1 MTRLFIDGQEVVL
14 SENFELELVTENP
27 YFTRNGEYTYD
38 IDIDL
43 RDPGNRRIYQNIN
56 RSDVTK
62 GIKNRKATLMSGA
75 LEIISG
81 VEVVLSIENY
91 TAKIQIVAGNSQLN
105 YEGGDTDI
113 RSMVL
118 DGISMTSQQAIDTL
132 FGKFPENN
140 VVYPPVVNYTESDGS
155 FSILNNVEVGEDI
168 SFTDVE
174 NISPQYYLLYVIE
187 NLITK
192 LGFTKGINELED
204 DPVWSR
210 LFIVNPYKDS
220 VLQELL
226 PDWTINEFIEQI
238 ELYLDC
244 IIVID
249 KVDKKFNIISLN
261 KYFENQ
267 DIVYLDDVV
276 DDSTEKTYDVDTNYA
291 FAYTY
296 VSYDLPSDEYY
307 NYLKLKEGVRENCS
321 TVSSPEWDDFKTKYD
336 QYYSGPYILHSED
349 YGLDYV
355 VTDYSVSG
363 ETKKG
368 LIIVDRFK
376 DAGNLDSRDKSLF
389 QIVPA
394 EVEKIEIHSTTGGR
408 YLIGPA
414 VKKLRVDPESTAI
427 NDLINSSGNNTNIP
441 DRLYVGIYYGIQ
453 KALNRGPNEYPGEY
467 WDKMPMGSNDRYFIQ
482 KPTTLGGDQSILTLP
497 DYTITLDGD
506 NGLFNRV
513 YKNKREIDTSV
524 EYTFQFLTNKVYDL
538 NRIFVIRNKKYYCK
552 EVHYK
557 ITPKGM
563 DKIAEGIFYLA
574 DSE

>member
-14 SENFELELVTENP
+14 SENFELELITENP

-43 RDPGNRRIYQNIN
+43 RDAHNRSIYQNIN

-81 VEVVLSIENY
+81 MEVVLSIENY

-105 YEGGDTDI
+105 YEGGDTNI
-113 RSMVL
+113 RSMLL
-118 DGISMTSQQAIDTL
+118 DGISMSSQEAVNTL
-132 FGKFPENN
+132 FGNFPEYN
-140 VVYPPVVNYTESDGS
+140 VVYPPIVNYTESNGDM
-155 FSILNNVEVGEDI
+155 SILNNVQVGEDI

-192 LGFTKGINELED
+192 LGFTKGVNELED

-220 VLQELL
+220 ILQELL

-238 ELYLDC
+238 ELFLDC
-244 IIVID
+244 IISID
-249 KVDKKFNIISLN
+249 KVNGRFNIISLN

-267 DIVYLDDVV
+267 DIVYLDNVI
-276 DDSTEKTYDVDTNYA
+276 DDSVEKTFDVDTNYA
-291 FAYTY
+291 FAYKY
-296 VSYDLPSDEYY
+296 VSYDLPSDKYY
-307 NYLKLKEGVRENCS
+307 NYLKLKDGVRENCS
-321 TVSSPEWDDFKTKYD
+321 IVSSPEWDDFQTQYE
-336 QYYSGPYILHSED
+336 QYYSGPYILHSDD

-376 DAGNLDSRDKSLF
+376 DAGDLDSRDKSSF

-394 EVEKIEIHSTTGGR
+394 EIEKISIYSVTGGR

-414 VKKLRVDPESTAI
+414 VKKLKTDPGSNAI
-427 NDLINSSGNNTNIP
+427 NDLINSSEVKSDIP
-441 DRLYVGIYYGIQ
+441 DKLYVGIYYGIQ
-453 KALNRGPNEYPGEY
+453 KALNRGSNEFPGEY

-482 KPTTLGGDQSILTLP
+482 EPTTLGGNQAILTLP

-506 NGLFNRV
+506 NGLFNRI

-524 EYTFQFLTNKVYDL
+524 EYTFQFLTNTVYKLD
-538 NRIFVIRNKKYYCK
+538 RIFVIRNKRYYCK
-552 EVHYK
+552 EIRYK

-563 DKIAEGIFYLA
+563 DKIAEGVFYLA
-574 DSE
+574 E

>member
-14 SENFELELVTENP
+14 SENFELELITENP

-43 RDPGNRRIYQNIN
+43 RDAHNRSIYQNIN

-81 VEVVLSIENY
+81 MEVVLSIENY

-105 YEGGDTDI
+105 YEGGDTNI
-113 RSMVL
+113 RSMLL
-118 DGISMTSQQAIDTL
+118 DGISMSSQEAVNTL
-132 FGKFPENN
+132 FGNFPEYK
-140 VVYPPVVNYTESDGS
+140 VVYPPIVNYTESNGDM
-155 FSILNNVEVGEDI
+155 SILNNVQVGEDI

-174 NISPQYYLLYVIE
+174 NISPQYYLLYVVE

-192 LGFTKGINELED
+192 LGFTKGVNELED

-220 VLQELL
+220 ILQELL

-238 ELYLDC
+238 ELFLDC
-244 IIVID
+244 IISID
-249 KVDKKFNIISLN
+249 KVNGRFNIISLN

-267 DIVYLDDVV
+267 DIVYLDNVI
-276 DDSTEKTYDVDTNYA
+276 DDSVEKTFDVDTNYA
-291 FAYTY
+291 FAYKY
-296 VSYDLPSDEYY
+296 VSYDLPSDKYY
-307 NYLKLKEGVRENCS
+307 NYLKLKDGVRENCS
-321 TVSSPEWDDFKTKYD
+321 IVSSPEWDDFQTQYE
-336 QYYSGPYILHSED
+336 QYYSGPYILHSDE

-376 DAGNLDSRDKSLF
+376 DAGDLDSRDKSSF

-394 EVEKIEIHSTTGGR
+394 EIEEISIYSVTGGR

-414 VKKLRVDPESTAI
+414 VKKLKTDPGSNAI
-427 NDLINSSGNNTNIP
+427 NDLINSSEVKSDIP
-441 DRLYVGIYYGIQ
+441 DKLYVGIYYGIQ
-453 KALNRGPNEYPGEY
+453 KALNRGPNEFPGEY

-482 KPTTLGGDQSILTLP
+482 EPTTLGGNQAILTLP

-506 NGLFNRV
+506 NGLFNRI

-524 EYTFQFLTNKVYDL
+524 EYTFQFLTNTVYKLD
-538 NRIFVIRNKKYYCK
+538 RIFVTSN
-552 EVHYK
+552 
-557 ITPKGM
+557 PQPP
-563 DKIAEGIFYLA
+563 
-574 DSE
+574 S

>member
-14 SENFELELVTENP
+14 SENFELELITENP

-43 RDPGNRRIYQNIN
+43 RDAHNRSIYQNIN

-81 VEVVLSIENY
+81 MEVVLSIENY

-105 YEGGDTDI
+105 YEGGDTNI
-113 RSMVL
+113 RSMLL
-118 DGISMTSQQAIDTL
+118 DGISMSSQEAVNTL
-132 FGKFPENN
+132 FGNFPEYK
-140 VVYPPVVNYTESDGS
+140 VVYPPIVNYTESNGDM
-155 FSILNNVEVGEDI
+155 SILNNVKVGKDI

-174 NISPQYYLLYVIE
+174 NISPQYYLLYVVE

-192 LGFTKGINELED
+192 LGFTKGVNELED

-220 VLQELL
+220 ILQELL

-238 ELYLDC
+238 ELFLDC
-244 IIVID
+244 IISID
-249 KVDKKFNIISLN
+249 KVNGRFNIISLN

-267 DIVYLDDVV
+267 DIVYLDNVI
-276 DDSTEKTYDVDTNYA
+276 DDSVEKTFDVDTNYA
-291 FAYTY
+291 FAYKY
-296 VSYDLPSDEYY
+296 VSYDLPSDKYY
-307 NYLKLKEGVRENCS
+307 NYLKLKDGVRENCS
-321 TVSSPEWDDFKTKYD
+321 IVSSPEWDDFQAQYE
-336 QYYSGPYILHSED
+336 QYYSGPYILHSDD

-376 DAGNLDSRDKSLF
+376 DAGDLDSRDKSSF

-394 EVEKIEIHSTTGGR
+394 EIEKISIYSVTGGR

-414 VKKLRVDPESTAI
+414 VKKLKTDPGSNAI
-427 NDLINSSGNNTNIP
+427 NDLINSSEVKSDIP
-441 DRLYVGIYYGIQ
+441 DKLYVGIYYGIQ
-453 KALNRGPNEYPGEY
+453 KALNRGPNEFPGEY

-482 KPTTLGGDQSILTLP
+482 EPTTLGGNQAILTLP

-506 NGLFNRV
+506 NGLFNRI

-524 EYTFQFLTNKVYDL
+524 EYTFQFLTNTVYKLD
-538 NRIFVIRNKKYYCK
+538 RIFVIRNKRYYCK
-552 EVHYK
+552 EIRYK

-563 DKIAEGIFYLA
+563 DKIAEGVFYLA
-574 DSE
+574 E

>member
-14 SENFELELVTENP
+14 SENFELELITENP

-43 RDPGNRRIYQNIN
+43 RNAHNRSIYQNIN

-81 VEVVLSIENY
+81 MEVVLSIENY

-105 YEGGDTDI
+105 YEGGNTNI
-113 RSMVL
+113 RSMLL
-118 DGISMTSQQAIDTL
+118 DGISMSSQEAVNTL
-132 FGKFPENN
+132 FGNFPEYK
-140 VVYPPVVNYTESDGS
+140 VVYPPIVNYTESNGDM
-155 FSILNNVEVGEDI
+155 SILNNVQVGEDI

-174 NISPQYYLLYVIE
+174 NISPQYYLLYVVE

-192 LGFTKGINELED
+192 LGFTKGVNELED

-220 VLQELL
+220 ILQELL

-238 ELYLDC
+238 ELFLDC
-244 IIVID
+244 IISID
-249 KVDKKFNIISLN
+249 KVNGRFNIISLN

-267 DIVYLDDVV
+267 DIVYLDNVI
-276 DDSTEKTYDVDTNYA
+276 DDSVEKTFDVDTNYA
-291 FAYTY
+291 FAYKY
-296 VSYDLPSDEYY
+296 VSYDLPSDKYY
-307 NYLKLKEGVRENCS
+307 NYLKLKDGVRENCS
-321 TVSSPEWDDFKTKYD
+321 IVSSPEWDDFQTQYE
-336 QYYSGPYILHSED
+336 QYYSGPYILHSDD

-368 LIIVDRFK
+368 LIVVDRFK
-376 DAGNLDSRDKSLF
+376 DAGDLDSRDKSSF

-394 EVEKIEIHSTTGGR
+394 EIEKISIYSVTGGR

-414 VKKLRVDPESTAI
+414 VKKLKTDPGSNAI
-427 NDLINSSGNNTNIP
+427 NDLINSSEVKSDIP
-441 DRLYVGIYYGIQ
+441 DKLYVGIYYGIQ
-453 KALNRGPNEYPGEY
+453 KALNRGPNEFPGEY

-482 KPTTLGGDQSILTLP
+482 EPTTLGGNQAILTLP

-506 NGLFNRV
+506 NGLFNRI

-524 EYTFQFLTNKVYDL
+524 EYTFQFLTNTVYKLD
-538 NRIFVIRNKKYYCK
+538 RIFVIRNKRYYCK
-552 EVHYK
+552 EIRYK

-563 DKIAEGIFYLA
+563 DKIAEGVFYLA
-574 DSE
+574 E

>member
-14 SENFELELVTENP
+14 SENFELELITENP

-43 RDPGNRRIYQNIN
+43 RDAHNRSIYQNIN

-81 VEVVLSIENY
+81 MEVVLSIENY

-105 YEGGDTDI
+105 YEGGDTNI
-113 RSMVL
+113 RSMLL
-118 DGISMTSQQAIDTL
+118 DGISMSSQEAVNTL
-132 FGKFPENN
+132 FGNFPEYN
-140 VVYPPVVNYTESDGS
+140 VVYPPIVNYTESNGDM
-155 FSILNNVEVGEDI
+155 SILNNVQVGEDI

-192 LGFTKGINELED
+192 LGFTKGVNELED

-220 VLQELL
+220 ILQELL

-238 ELYLDC
+238 ELFLDC
-244 IIVID
+244 IISID
-249 KVDKKFNIISLN
+249 KVNGKFNIISLN

-267 DIVYLDDVV
+267 DIVYLDNVI
-276 DDSTEKTYDVDTNYA
+276 DDSVEKTFDVDTNYA
-291 FAYTY
+291 FAYKY
-296 VSYDLPSDEYY
+296 VSYDLPSDKYY
-307 NYLKLKEGVRENCS
+307 NYLKLKDGVRENCS
-321 TVSSPEWDDFKTKYD
+321 IVSSPEWDDFQTQYE
-336 QYYSGPYILHSED
+336 QYYSGPYILHSDD

-376 DAGNLDSRDKSLF
+376 DAGDLDSRDKSSF

-394 EVEKIEIHSTTGGR
+394 EIEKISIYSVTGGR

-414 VKKLRVDPESTAI
+414 VKKLKTDPGSNAI
-427 NDLINSSGNNTNIP
+427 NDLINSSEVKSDIP
-441 DRLYVGIYYGIQ
+441 DKLYVGIYYGIQ
-453 KALNRGPNEYPGEY
+453 KALNRGPNEFPGEY

-482 KPTTLGGDQSILTLP
+482 ELTTLGGNQAILTLP

-506 NGLFNRV
+506 NGLFNRI

-524 EYTFQFLTNKVYDL
+524 EYTFQFLTNTVYKLD
-538 NRIFVIRNKKYYCK
+538 RIFVIRNKRYYCK
-552 EVHYK
+552 EIRYK

-563 DKIAEGIFYLA
+563 DKIAEGVFYLA
-574 DSE
+574 E

>member
-14 SENFELELVTENP
+14 SENFELELITENP

-43 RDPGNRRIYQNIN
+43 RDAHNRSIYQNIN

-81 VEVVLSIENY
+81 MEVVLSIENY

-105 YEGGDTDI
+105 YEGGDTNI
-113 RSMVL
+113 RSMLL
-118 DGISMTSQQAIDTL
+118 DGISMSSQEAVNTL
-132 FGKFPENN
+132 FGNFPEYK
-140 VVYPPVVNYTESDGS
+140 VVYPPIVNYTESNGDM
-155 FSILNNVEVGEDI
+155 SILNNVKVGEDI

-174 NISPQYYLLYVIE
+174 NISPQYYLLYVVE

-192 LGFTKGINELED
+192 LGFTKGVNELED

-220 VLQELL
+220 ILQELL

-238 ELYLDC
+238 ELFLDC
-244 IIVID
+244 IISID
-249 KVDKKFNIISLN
+249 KVNGRFNIISLN

-267 DIVYLDDVV
+267 DIVYLDNVI
-276 DDSTEKTYDVDTNYA
+276 DDSVEKTFDVDTNYA
-291 FAYTY
+291 FAYKY
-296 VSYDLPSDEYY
+296 VSYDLPSDKYY
-307 NYLKLKEGVRENCS
+307 NYLKLKDGVRENCS
-321 TVSSPEWDDFKTKYD
+321 IVSSPEWDDFQAQYE
-336 QYYSGPYILHSED
+336 QYYSGPYILHSDD

-376 DAGNLDSRDKSLF
+376 DAGDLDSRDKSSF

-394 EVEKIEIHSTTGGR
+394 EIEKISIYSVTGGR

-414 VKKLRVDPESTAI
+414 VKKLKTDPGSNAI
-427 NDLINSSGNNTNIP
+427 NDLINSSEVKSDIP
-441 DRLYVGIYYGIQ
+441 DKLYVGIYYGIQ
-453 KALNRGPNEYPGEY
+453 KALNRGPNEFPGEY

-482 KPTTLGGDQSILTLP
+482 EPTTLGGNQAILTLP

-506 NGLFNRV
+506 NGLFNRI

-524 EYTFQFLTNKVYDL
+524 EYTFQFLTNTVYKLD
-538 NRIFVIRNKKYYCK
+538 RIFVIRNKRYYCK
-552 EVHYK
+552 EIRYK

-563 DKIAEGIFYLA
+563 DKIAEGVFYLA
-574 DSE
+574 E

>member
-14 SENFELELVTENP
+14 SENFELELITENP

-43 RDPGNRRIYQNIN
+43 RDAHNRSIYQNIN

-81 VEVVLSIENY
+81 MEVVLSIENY

-105 YEGGDTDI
+105 YEGGDTNI
-113 RSMVL
+113 RSMLL
-118 DGISMTSQQAIDTL
+118 DGISMSSQEAVNTL
-132 FGKFPENN
+132 FGNFSEYK
-140 VVYPPVVNYTESDGS
+140 VVYPPIVNYTESNGDM
-155 FSILNNVEVGEDI
+155 SILNNVQVGEDI

-192 LGFTKGINELED
+192 LGFTKGVNELED
-204 DPVWSR
+204 NPVWSR

-220 VLQELL
+220 ILQELL

-238 ELYLDC
+238 ELFLDC
-244 IIVID
+244 IISID
-249 KVDKKFNIISLN
+249 KVNGRFNIISLN

-267 DIVYLDDVV
+267 DIVYLDNVI
-276 DDSTEKTYDVDTNYA
+276 DDSVEKTFDVDTNYA
-291 FAYTY
+291 FAYKY
-296 VSYDLPSDEYY
+296 VSYDLPSDKYY
-307 NYLKLKEGVRENCS
+307 NYLKLKDGVRENCAI
-321 TVSSPEWDDFKTKYD
+321 VSSPEWDDFQTQYE
-336 QYYSGPYILHSED
+336 QYYSGPYILHSDD

-376 DAGNLDSRDKSLF
+376 DAGDLDSRDKSSF

-394 EVEKIEIHSTTGGR
+394 EIEKISIYSVTGGR

-414 VKKLRVDPESTAI
+414 VKKLKTDPGSNAI
-427 NDLINSSGNNTNIP
+427 NDLINSSEVKSDIP
-441 DRLYVGIYYGIQ
+441 DKLYVGIYYGIQ
-453 KALNRGPNEYPGEY
+453 KALNRGPNEFPGEY

-482 KPTTLGGDQSILTLP
+482 EPTTLGGNQAILTLP

-506 NGLFNRV
+506 NGLFNRI

-524 EYTFQFLTNKVYDL
+524 EYTFQFLTNTVYKLD
-538 NRIFVIRNKKYYCK
+538 RIFVIRNKRYYCK
-552 EVHYK
+552 EIRYK

-563 DKIAEGIFYLA
+563 DKIAEGVFYLA
-574 DSE
+574 E

>member
-14 SENFELELVTENP
+14 SENFELELITENP

-43 RDPGNRRIYQNIN
+43 RDTHNRSIYQNIN

-81 VEVVLSIENY
+81 MEVVLSIENY

-105 YEGGDTDI
+105 YEGGDTNI
-113 RSMVL
+113 RSMLL
-118 DGISMTSQQAIDTL
+118 DGISMSSQEAVNTL
-132 FGKFPENN
+132 FGNFPEYK
-140 VVYPPVVNYTESDGS
+140 VVYPPIVNYTESNGDM
-155 FSILNNVEVGEDI
+155 SILNNVQVGEDI

-192 LGFTKGINELED
+192 LGFTKGVNELED

-220 VLQELL
+220 ILQELL

-238 ELYLDC
+238 ELFLDC
-244 IIVID
+244 IISID
-249 KVDKKFNIISLN
+249 KVNGRFNIISLN

-267 DIVYLDDVV
+267 DIVYLDNVI
-276 DDSTEKTYDVDTNYA
+276 DDSVEKTFDVDTNYA
-291 FAYTY
+291 FAYKY
-296 VSYDLPSDEYY
+296 VSYDLPSDKYY
-307 NYLKLKEGVRENCS
+307 NYLKLKDGVRENCS
-321 TVSSPEWDDFKTKYD
+321 IVSSPEWDDFQTQYE
-336 QYYSGPYILHSED
+336 QYYSGPYILHSDD

-376 DAGNLDSRDKSLF
+376 DAGDLDSRDKSSF

-394 EVEKIEIHSTTGGR
+394 EIEKISIYSVTGGR

-414 VKKLRVDPESTAI
+414 VKKLKTDPGSNAI
-427 NDLINSSGNNTNIP
+427 NDLINSSEVKSDIP
-441 DRLYVGIYYGIQ
+441 DKLYVGIYYGIQ
-453 KALNRGPNEYPGEY
+453 KALNRGPNEFPGEY

-482 KPTTLGGDQSILTLP
+482 EPTTLGGNQAILTLP

-506 NGLFNRV
+506 NGLFNRI

-524 EYTFQFLTNKVYDL
+524 EYTFQFLTNTVYKLD
-538 NRIFVIRNKKYYCK
+538 RIFVIRNKRYYCK
-552 EVHYK
+552 EIRYK

-563 DKIAEGIFYLA
+563 DKIAEGVFYLA
-574 DSE
+574 E

>member
-14 SENFELELVTENP
+14 SENFELELITENP

-43 RDPGNRRIYQNIN
+43 RDAHNRSIYQNIN

-81 VEVVLSIENY
+81 MEVVLSIENY

-105 YEGGDTDI
+105 YEGGDTNI
-113 RSMVL
+113 RSMLL
-118 DGISMTSQQAIDTL
+118 DGISMSSQEAVNTL
-132 FGKFPENN
+132 FGNFPEYK
-140 VVYPPVVNYTESDGS
+140 VVYPPIVNYTGS
-155 FSILNNVEVGEDI
+155 NGDMSILNNVQVGEDI

-192 LGFTKGINELED
+192 LGFTKGVNELED

-220 VLQELL
+220 ILQELL

-238 ELYLDC
+238 ELFLDC
-244 IIVID
+244 IISID
-249 KVDKKFNIISLN
+249 KVNGRFNIISLN

-267 DIVYLDDVV
+267 DIVYLDNVI
-276 DDSTEKTYDVDTNYA
+276 DDSVEKTFDVDTNYA
-291 FAYTY
+291 FAYKY
-296 VSYDLPSDEYY
+296 VSYDLPSDKYY
-307 NYLKLKEGVRENCS
+307 NYLKLKDGVRENCAI
-321 TVSSPEWDDFKTKYD
+321 VSSPEWDDFQTQYE
-336 QYYSGPYILHSED
+336 QYYSGPYILHSDD

-376 DAGNLDSRDKSLF
+376 DAGDLDSRDKSSF

-394 EVEKIEIHSTTGGR
+394 EIEKISIYSVTGGR

-414 VKKLRVDPESTAI
+414 VKKLKTDPGSNAI
-427 NDLINSSGNNTNIP
+427 NDLINSSEVKSDIP
-441 DRLYVGIYYGIQ
+441 DKLYVGIYYGIQ
-453 KALNRGPNEYPGEY
+453 KALNRGPNEFPGEY

-482 KPTTLGGDQSILTLP
+482 EPTTLGGNQAILTLP

-506 NGLFNRV
+506 NGLFNRI

-524 EYTFQFLTNKVYDL
+524 EYTFQFLTNTVYKLD
-538 NRIFVIRNKKYYCK
+538 RIFVIRNKRYYCK
-552 EVHYK
+552 EIRYK

-563 DKIAEGIFYLA
+563 DKIAEGVFYLA
-574 DSE
+574 E

>member
-14 SENFELELVTENP
+14 SENFELELITENP

-43 RDPGNRRIYQNIN
+43 RDAHNRSIYQNIN

-81 VEVVLSIENY
+81 MEVVLSIENY

-105 YEGGDTDI
+105 YEGGDTNI
-113 RSMVL
+113 RSMLL
-118 DGISMTSQQAIDTL
+118 DGISMSSQEAVNTL
-132 FGKFPENN
+132 FGNFPEYN
-140 VVYPPVVNYTESDGS
+140 VVYPPIVNYTESNGDM
-155 FSILNNVEVGEDI
+155 SILNNVQVGEDI
-168 SFTDVE
+168 SFTDLE

-192 LGFTKGINELED
+192 LGFTKGVNELED

-220 VLQELL
+220 ILQELL

-238 ELYLDC
+238 ELFLDC
-244 IIVID
+244 IISID
-249 KVDKKFNIISLN
+249 KVNGRFNIISLN

-267 DIVYLDDVV
+267 DIVYLDNVI
-276 DDSTEKTYDVDTNYA
+276 DDSVEKTFDVDTNYA
-291 FAYTY
+291 FAYKY
-296 VSYDLPSDEYY
+296 VSYDLPSDKYY
-307 NYLKLKEGVRENCS
+307 NYLKLKDGVRENCAI
-321 TVSSPEWDDFKTKYD
+321 VSSPEWDDFQTQYE
-336 QYYSGPYILHSED
+336 QYYSGPYILHSDD

-376 DAGNLDSRDKSLF
+376 DAGDLDSRDKSSF

-394 EVEKIEIHSTTGGR
+394 EIEKISIYSVTGGR

-414 VKKLRVDPESTAI
+414 VKKLKTDPGSNAI
-427 NDLINSSGNNTNIP
+427 NDLINSSEVKSDIP
-441 DRLYVGIYYGIQ
+441 DKLYVGIYYGIQ
-453 KALNRGPNEYPGEY
+453 KALNRGPNEFPGEY

-482 KPTTLGGDQSILTLP
+482 EPTTLGGNQAILTLP

-506 NGLFNRV
+506 NGLFNRI

-524 EYTFQFLTNKVYDL
+524 EYTFQFLTNTVYKLD
-538 NRIFVIRNKKYYCK
+538 RIFVIRNKRYYCK
-552 EVHYK
+552 EIRYK

-563 DKIAEGIFYLA
+563 DKIAEGVFYLA
-574 DSE
+574 E

>member
-14 SENFELELVTENP
+14 SENFELELITENP

-43 RDPGNRRIYQNIN
+43 RDAHNRSIYQNIN

-81 VEVVLSIENY
+81 MEVVLSIENY

-105 YEGGDTDI
+105 YEGGDTNI
-113 RSMVL
+113 RSMLL
-118 DGISMTSQQAIDTL
+118 DGISMSSQEAVNTL
-132 FGKFPENN
+132 FGNFPEYK
-140 VVYPPVVNYTESDGS
+140 VVYPPIVNYTESNGDM
-155 FSILNNVEVGEDI
+155 SILNNVQVGEDI

-192 LGFTKGINELED
+192 LGFTKGVNELED

-220 VLQELL
+220 ILQELL

-238 ELYLDC
+238 ELFLDC
-244 IIVID
+244 IISID
-249 KVDKKFNIISLN
+249 KVNGRFNIISLN

-267 DIVYLDDVV
+267 DIVYLDNVI
-276 DDSTEKTYDVDTNYA
+276 DDSVEKTFDVDTNYA
-291 FAYTY
+291 FAYKY
-296 VSYDLPSDEYY
+296 VSYDLPSDKYY
-307 NYLKLKEGVRENCS
+307 NYLKLKDGVRENCAI
-321 TVSSPEWDDFKTKYD
+321 VSSPEWDDFQTQYE
-336 QYYSGPYILHSED
+336 QYYSGPYILHSDD

-376 DAGNLDSRDKSLF
+376 DAGDLDSRDKSSF

-394 EVEKIEIHSTTGGR
+394 EIEKISIYSVTGGR

-414 VKKLRVDPESTAI
+414 VKKLKTDPGSNAI
-427 NDLINSSGNNTNIP
+427 NDLINSSEVKSDIP
-441 DRLYVGIYYGIQ
+441 DKLYVGIYYGIQ
-453 KALNRGPNEYPGEY
+453 KALNRGPNEFPGEY

-482 KPTTLGGDQSILTLP
+482 EPTTLGGNQAILTLP

-506 NGLFNRV
+506 NGLFNRI

-524 EYTFQFLTNKVYDL
+524 EYTFQFLTNTVYKLD
-538 NRIFVIRNKKYYCK
+538 RIFVIRNKRYYCK
-552 EVHYK
+552 EIRYK

-563 DKIAEGIFYLA
+563 DKIAEGVFYLA
-574 DSE
+574 E

>member
-14 SENFELELVTENP
+14 SENFELELITENP

-43 RDPGNRRIYQNIN
+43 RDAHNRSIYQNIN

-81 VEVVLSIENY
+81 MEVVLSIENY
-91 TAKIQIVAGNSQLN
+91 TAKIQIIAGNSQLN
-105 YEGGDTDI
+105 YEGGDTNI
-113 RSMVL
+113 RSMLL
-118 DGISMTSQQAIDTL
+118 DGISMSSQEAVNTL
-132 FGKFPENN
+132 FGNFPEYK
-140 VVYPPVVNYTESDGS
+140 VVYPPIVNYTESNGDM
-155 FSILNNVEVGEDI
+155 SILNNVQVGEDI

-174 NISPQYYLLYVIE
+174 NISPQYYLLYVVE

-192 LGFTKGINELED
+192 LGFTKGVNELED

-220 VLQELL
+220 ILQELL

-238 ELYLDC
+238 ELFLDC
-244 IIVID
+244 IISID
-249 KVDKKFNIISLN
+249 KVNGRFNIISLN

-267 DIVYLDDVV
+267 DIVYLDNVI
-276 DDSTEKTYDVDTNYA
+276 DDSVEKTFDVDTNYA
-291 FAYTY
+291 FAYKY
-296 VSYDLPSDEYY
+296 VSYDLPSDKYY
-307 NYLKLKEGVRENCS
+307 NYLKLKDGVRENCS
-321 TVSSPEWDDFKTKYD
+321 IVSSPEWDDFQTQYE
-336 QYYSGPYILHSED
+336 QYYSGPYILHSDD

-376 DAGNLDSRDKSLF
+376 DAGDLDSRDKSSF

-394 EVEKIEIHSTTGGR
+394 EIEKISIYSVTGGR

-414 VKKLRVDPESTAI
+414 VKKLKTDPGSNAI
-427 NDLINSSGNNTNIP
+427 NDLINSSEVKSDIP
-441 DRLYVGIYYGIQ
+441 DKLYVGIYYGIQ
-453 KALNRGPNEYPGEY
+453 KALNRGPNEFPGEY

-482 KPTTLGGDQSILTLP
+482 EPTTLGGNQAILTLP

-506 NGLFNRV
+506 NGLFNRI

-524 EYTFQFLTNKVYDL
+524 EYTFQFLTNTVYKLD
-538 NRIFVIRNKKYYCK
+538 RIFVIRNKRYYCK
-552 EVHYK
+552 EIRYK

-563 DKIAEGIFYLA
+563 DKIAEGVFYLA
-574 DSE
+574 E

>member
-14 SENFELELVTENP
+14 SENFELELITENP

-43 RDPGNRRIYQNIN
+43 RDAHNRSIYQNIN

-81 VEVVLSIENY
+81 MEVVLSIENY

-105 YEGGDTDI
+105 YEGGDTNI
-113 RSMVL
+113 RSMLL
-118 DGISMTSQQAIDTL
+118 DGISMSSQEAVNTL
-132 FGKFPENN
+132 FGNFPEYK
-140 VVYPPVVNYTESDGS
+140 VVYPPIVNYTESNGDM
-155 FSILNNVEVGEDI
+155 SILNNVQVGEDI

-174 NISPQYYLLYVIE
+174 NISPQYYLLYVVE

-192 LGFTKGINELED
+192 LGFTKGVNELED

-220 VLQELL
+220 ILQELL

-238 ELYLDC
+238 ELFLDC
-244 IIVID
+244 IISID
-249 KVDKKFNIISLN
+249 KVNGRFNIISLN

-267 DIVYLDDVV
+267 DIVYLDNVI
-276 DDSTEKTYDVDTNYA
+276 DDSVEKTFDVDTNYA
-291 FAYTY
+291 FAYKY
-296 VSYDLPSDEYY
+296 VSYDLPSDKYY
-307 NYLKLKEGVRENCS
+307 NYLKLKDGVRENCS
-321 TVSSPEWDDFKTKYD
+321 IVSSPEWDDFQTQYE
-336 QYYSGPYILHSED
+336 QYYSGPYILHSDD

-355 VTDYSVSG
+355 VTDYSVFG

-376 DAGNLDSRDKSLF
+376 DAGDLDSRDKSSF

-394 EVEKIEIHSTTGGR
+394 EIEKISIYSVTGGR

-414 VKKLRVDPESTAI
+414 VKKLKTDPGSNAI
-427 NDLINSSGNNTNIP
+427 NDLINSSEVKSDIP
-441 DRLYVGIYYGIQ
+441 DKLYVGIYYGIQ
-453 KALNRGPNEYPGEY
+453 KALNRGPNEFPGEY

-482 KPTTLGGDQSILTLP
+482 EPTTLGGNQAILTLP

-506 NGLFNRV
+506 NGLFNRI

-524 EYTFQFLTNKVYDL
+524 EYTFQFLTNTVYKRSSI
-538 NRIFVIRNKKYYCK
+538 N
-552 EVHYK
+552 
-557 ITPKGM
+557 
-563 DKIAEGIFYLA
+563 
-574 DSE
+574 

>member
-14 SENFELELVTENP
+14 SENFELELITENP

-43 RDPGNRRIYQNIN
+43 RNAHNRSIYQNIN

-81 VEVVLSIENY
+81 IEVVLSIENY

-105 YEGGDTDI
+105 YEGGDTNI
-113 RSMVL
+113 RSMLL
-118 DGISMTSQQAIDTL
+118 DGISMSSQEAVNTL
-132 FGKFPENN
+132 FGNFPEYK
-140 VVYPPVVNYTESDGS
+140 VVYPPIVNYTESNGDM
-155 FSILNNVEVGEDI
+155 SILNNVQVGEDI

-174 NISPQYYLLYVIE
+174 NISPQYYLLYVVE

-192 LGFTKGINELED
+192 LGFTKGVNELED

-220 VLQELL
+220 ILQELL
-226 PDWTINEFIEQI
+226 PDWTINESIEQI
-238 ELYLDC
+238 ELFLDC
-244 IIVID
+244 IISID
-249 KVDKKFNIISLN
+249 KVNGRFNIISLN

-267 DIVYLDDVV
+267 DIVYLDNVI
-276 DDSTEKTYDVDTNYA
+276 DDSVEKTFDVDTNYA
-291 FAYTY
+291 FAYKY
-296 VSYDLPSDEYY
+296 VSYDLPSDKYY
-307 NYLKLKEGVRENCS
+307 NYLKLKDGVRENCS
-321 TVSSPEWDDFKTKYD
+321 IVSSPEWDDFQTQYE
-336 QYYSGPYILHSED
+336 QYYSGPYILHSDD

-376 DAGNLDSRDKSLF
+376 DAGDLDSRDKSSF

-394 EVEKIEIHSTTGGR
+394 EIEKISIYSVTGGR

-414 VKKLRVDPESTAI
+414 VKKLKTDPGSNAI
-427 NDLINSSGNNTNIP
+427 NDLINSSEVKSDIP
-441 DRLYVGIYYGIQ
+441 DKLYVGIYYGIQ
-453 KALNRGPNEYPGEY
+453 KALNRGPNEFPGEY

-482 KPTTLGGDQSILTLP
+482 EPTTLGGNQAILTLP

-506 NGLFNRV
+506 NGLFNRI

-524 EYTFQFLTNKVYDL
+524 EYTFQFLTNTVYKLD
-538 NRIFVIRNKKYYCK
+538 RIFVIRNKRYYCK
-552 EVHYK
+552 EIRYK

-563 DKIAEGIFYLA
+563 DKIAEGVFYLA
-574 DSE
+574 E

>member
-14 SENFELELVTENP
+14 SENFELELITENP

-43 RDPGNRRIYQNIN
+43 RNAHNRSIYQNIN

-81 VEVVLSIENY
+81 MEVVLSIENY
-91 TAKIQIVAGNSQLN
+91 AAKIQIVAGNSQLN
-105 YEGGDTDI
+105 YEGGDTNI
-113 RSMVL
+113 RSMLL
-118 DGISMTSQQAIDTL
+118 DGISMSSQEAVNTL
-132 FGKFPENN
+132 FGNFPEYK
-140 VVYPPVVNYTESDGS
+140 VVYPPIVNYTESNGDM
-155 FSILNNVEVGEDI
+155 SILNNVQVGEDI

-174 NISPQYYLLYVIE
+174 NISPQYYLLYVVE

-192 LGFTKGINELED
+192 LGFTKGVNELED

-220 VLQELL
+220 ILQELL

-238 ELYLDC
+238 ELFLDC
-244 IIVID
+244 IISID
-249 KVDKKFNIISLN
+249 KVNGRFNIISLN

-267 DIVYLDDVV
+267 DIVYLDNVI
-276 DDSTEKTYDVDTNYA
+276 DDSVEKTFDVDTNYA
-291 FAYTY
+291 FAYKY
-296 VSYDLPSDEYY
+296 VSYDLPSDKYY
-307 NYLKLKEGVRENCS
+307 NYLKLKDGVRENCS
-321 TVSSPEWDDFKTKYD
+321 IVSSPEWDDFQTQYE
-336 QYYSGPYILHSED
+336 QYYSGPYILHSDD

-376 DAGNLDSRDKSLF
+376 DAGDLDSRDKSSF

-394 EVEKIEIHSTTGGR
+394 EIEKISIYSVTGGR

-414 VKKLRVDPESTAI
+414 VKKLKTDPGSNAI
-427 NDLINSSGNNTNIP
+427 NDLINSSEVKSDIP
-441 DRLYVGIYYGIQ
+441 DKLYVGIYYGIQ
-453 KALNRGPNEYPGEY
+453 KALNRGPNEFPGEY

-482 KPTTLGGDQSILTLP
+482 EPTTLGGNQAILTLP

-506 NGLFNRV
+506 NGLFNRI

-524 EYTFQFLTNKVYDL
+524 EYTFQFLTNTVYKLD
-538 NRIFVIRNKKYYCK
+538 RIFVIRNKRYYCK
-552 EVHYK
+552 EIRYK

-563 DKIAEGIFYLA
+563 DKIAEGVFYLA
-574 DSE
+574 E

>member
-14 SENFELELVTENP
+14 SENFELELITENP

-43 RDPGNRRIYQNIN
+43 RDAHNRSIYQNIN

-81 VEVVLSIENY
+81 MEVVLSIENY

-105 YEGGDTDI
+105 YEGGDTNI
-113 RSMVL
+113 RSMLL
-118 DGISMTSQQAIDTL
+118 DGISMSSQEAVNTL
-132 FGKFPENN
+132 FGNFPEYN
-140 VVYPPVVNYTESDGS
+140 VVYPPIVNYTESNGDM
-155 FSILNNVEVGEDI
+155 SILNNVQVGEDI

-192 LGFTKGINELED
+192 LGFTKGVNDLED

-220 VLQELL
+220 ILQELL

-238 ELYLDC
+238 ELFLDC
-244 IIVID
+244 IISID
-249 KVDKKFNIISLN
+249 KVNGRFNIISLN

-267 DIVYLDDVV
+267 DIVYLDNVI
-276 DDSTEKTYDVDTNYA
+276 DDSVEKTFDVDTNYA
-291 FAYTY
+291 FAYKY
-296 VSYDLPSDEYY
+296 VSYDLPSDKYY
-307 NYLKLKEGVRENCS
+307 NYLKLKDGVRENCS
-321 TVSSPEWDDFKTKYD
+321 IVSSPEWDDFQTQYE
-336 QYYSGPYILHSED
+336 QYYSGPYILHSDD

-376 DAGNLDSRDKSLF
+376 DAGDLDSRDKSSF

-394 EVEKIEIHSTTGGR
+394 EIEKISIYSVTGGR

-414 VKKLRVDPESTAI
+414 VKKLKTDPGSNAI
-427 NDLINSSGNNTNIP
+427 NDLINSSEVKSDIP
-441 DRLYVGIYYGIQ
+441 DKLYVGIYYGIQ
-453 KALNRGPNEYPGEY
+453 KALNRGPNEFPGEY

-482 KPTTLGGDQSILTLP
+482 EPTTLGGNQAILTLP

-506 NGLFNRV
+506 NGLFNRI

-524 EYTFQFLTNKVYDL
+524 EYTFQFLTNTVYKLD
-538 NRIFVIRNKKYYCK
+538 RIFVIRNKRYYCK
-552 EVHYK
+552 EIRYK

-563 DKIAEGIFYLA
+563 DKMYNRPR
-574 DSE
+574 

>member
-14 SENFELELVTENP
+14 SENFELELITENP

-43 RDPGNRRIYQNIN
+43 RDAHNRSIYQNIN

-81 VEVVLSIENY
+81 MEVVLSIENY

-105 YEGGDTDI
+105 YEGGDTNI
-113 RSMVL
+113 RSMLL
-118 DGISMTSQQAIDTL
+118 DGISMSSQEAVNTL
-132 FGKFPENN
+132 FGNFPEYK
-140 VVYPPVVNYTESDGS
+140 VVYPPIVNYTESNGDM
-155 FSILNNVEVGEDI
+155 SILNNVKVGEDI

-174 NISPQYYLLYVIE
+174 NISPQYYLLYVVE

-192 LGFTKGINELED
+192 LGFTKGVNELED

-220 VLQELL
+220 ILQELL

-238 ELYLDC
+238 ELFLDC
-244 IIVID
+244 IISID
-249 KVDKKFNIISLN
+249 KVNGRFNIISLN

-267 DIVYLDDVV
+267 DIVYLDNVI
-276 DDSTEKTYDVDTNYA
+276 DDSVEKTFDVDTNYA
-291 FAYTY
+291 FAYKY
-296 VSYDLPSDEYY
+296 VSYDLPSDKYY
-307 NYLKLKEGVRENCS
+307 NYLKLKDGVRENCS
-321 TVSSPEWDDFKTKYD
+321 IVSSPEWDDFQTQYE
-336 QYYSGPYILHSED
+336 QYYSGPYILHSDD

-376 DAGNLDSRDKSLF
+376 DAGDLDSRDKSSF

-394 EVEKIEIHSTTGGR
+394 EIEKISIYSVTGGR

-414 VKKLRVDPESTAI
+414 VKKLKTDPGSNAI
-427 NDLINSSGNNTNIP
+427 NDLINSSEVKSDIP
-441 DRLYVGIYYGIQ
+441 DKLYVGIYYGIQ
-453 KALNRGPNEYPGEY
+453 KALNRGPNEFPGEY

-482 KPTTLGGDQSILTLP
+482 EPTTLGGNQAILTLP

-506 NGLFNRV
+506 NGLFNRI

-524 EYTFQFLTNKVYDL
+524 EYTFQFLTNTVYKLD
-538 NRIFVIRNKKYYCK
+538 RIFVIRNKRYYCK
-552 EVHYK
+552 EIRYK

-563 DKIAEGIFYLA
+563 DKIAEGVFYLA
-574 DSE
+574 E

>member
-14 SENFELELVTENP
+14 SENFELELITENP

-43 RDPGNRRIYQNIN
+43 RDAHNRSIYQNIN

-81 VEVVLSIENY
+81 MEVVLSIENY

-105 YEGGDTDI
+105 YEGGDTNI
-113 RSMVL
+113 RSMLL
-118 DGISMTSQQAIDTL
+118 DGISMSSQEAVNTL
-132 FGKFPENN
+132 FGNFPEYK
-140 VVYPPVVNYTESDGS
+140 VVYPPIVNYTESNGDM
-155 FSILNNVEVGEDI
+155 SILNNVQVGEDI

-174 NISPQYYLLYVIE
+174 NISPQYYLLYVVE

-192 LGFTKGINELED
+192 LGFTKGVNELED

-220 VLQELL
+220 ILQELL

-238 ELYLDC
+238 ELFLDC
-244 IIVID
+244 IISID
-249 KVDKKFNIISLN
+249 KVNGRFNIISLN

-267 DIVYLDDVV
+267 DIVYLDNVI
-276 DDSTEKTYDVDTNYA
+276 DDSVEKTFDVDTNYA
-291 FAYTY
+291 FAYKY
-296 VSYDLPSDEYY
+296 VSYDLPSDKYY
-307 NYLKLKEGVRENCS
+307 NYLKLKDGVRENCS
-321 TVSSPEWDDFKTKYD
+321 IVSSPEWDDFQTQYE
-336 QYYSGPYILHSED
+336 QYYSGPYILHSDD

-355 VTDYSVSG
+355 VTDYSVFG

-376 DAGNLDSRDKSLF
+376 DAGDLDSRDKSSF

-394 EVEKIEIHSTTGGR
+394 EIEKISIYSVTGGR

-414 VKKLRVDPESTAI
+414 VKKLKTDPGSNAI
-427 NDLINSSGNNTNIP
+427 NDLINSSEVKSDIP
-441 DRLYVGIYYGIQ
+441 DKLYVGIYYGIQ
-453 KALNRGPNEYPGEY
+453 KALNRGPNEFPGEY

-482 KPTTLGGDQSILTLP
+482 EPTTLGGNQAILTLP

-506 NGLFNRV
+506 NGLFNRI

-524 EYTFQFLTNKVYDL
+524 EYTFQFLTNTVYKLD
-538 NRIFVIRNKKYYCK
+538 RIFVIRNKRYYCK
-552 EVHYK
+552 EIRYK

-563 DKIAEGIFYLA
+563 DKIAEGVFYLA
-574 DSE
+574 E

>member
-14 SENFELELVTENP
+14 SENFELELITENP

-43 RDPGNRRIYQNIN
+43 RNAHNRSIYQNIN

-81 VEVVLSIENY
+81 MEVVLSIENY

-105 YEGGDTDI
+105 YEGGDTNI
-113 RSMVL
+113 RSMLL
-118 DGISMTSQQAIDTL
+118 DGISMSSQEAVNTL
-132 FGKFPENN
+132 FGNFPEYN
-140 VVYPPVVNYTESDGS
+140 VVYPPIVNYTESNGDM
-155 FSILNNVEVGEDI
+155 SILNNVQVGEDI

-192 LGFTKGINELED
+192 LGFTKGVNELED

-220 VLQELL
+220 ILQELL

-238 ELYLDC
+238 ELFLDC
-244 IIVID
+244 IISID
-249 KVDKKFNIISLN
+249 KVNGRFNIISLN

-267 DIVYLDDVV
+267 DIVYLDNVI
-276 DDSTEKTYDVDTNYA
+276 DDSVEKTFDVDTNYA
-291 FAYTY
+291 FAYKY
-296 VSYDLPSDEYY
+296 VSYDLPSDKYY
-307 NYLKLKEGVRENCS
+307 NYLKLKDGVRENCS
-321 TVSSPEWDDFKTKYD
+321 IVSSPEWDDFQTQYE
-336 QYYSGPYILHSED
+336 QYYSGPYILHSDD

-376 DAGNLDSRDKSLF
+376 DAGDLDSRDKSSF

-394 EVEKIEIHSTTGGR
+394 EIEKISIYSVTGGR

-414 VKKLRVDPESTAI
+414 VKKLKTDPGSNAI
-427 NDLINSSGNNTNIP
+427 NDLINSSEVKSDIP
-441 DRLYVGIYYGIQ
+441 DKLYVGIYYGIQ
-453 KALNRGPNEYPGEY
+453 KALNRGPNEFPGEY

-482 KPTTLGGDQSILTLP
+482 EPTTLGGNQAILTLP

-506 NGLFNRV
+506 NGLFNRI

-524 EYTFQFLTNKVYDL
+524 EYTFQFLTNTVYKLD
-538 NRIFVIRNKKYYCK
+538 RIFVIRNKRYYCK
-552 EVHYK
+552 EIRYK

-563 DKIAEGIFYLA
+563 DKIAEGVFYLA
-574 DSE
+574 E

>member
-14 SENFELELVTENP
+14 SENFELELITENP

-43 RDPGNRRIYQNIN
+43 RDAHNRSIYQNIN

-81 VEVVLSIENY
+81 MEVVLSIENY

-105 YEGGDTDI
+105 YEGGDTNI
-113 RSMVL
+113 RSMLL
-118 DGISMTSQQAIDTL
+118 DGISMSSQEAVNTL
-132 FGKFPENN
+132 FGNFPEYK
-140 VVYPPVVNYTESDGS
+140 VVYPPIVNYTESNGDM
-155 FSILNNVEVGEDI
+155 SILNNVQVGEDI

-192 LGFTKGINELED
+192 LGFTKGVNELED

-220 VLQELL
+220 ILQELL

-238 ELYLDC
+238 ELFLDC
-244 IIVID
+244 IISID
-249 KVDKKFNIISLN
+249 KVNGRFNIISLN

-267 DIVYLDDVV
+267 DIVYLDNVI
-276 DDSTEKTYDVDTNYA
+276 DDSVEKTFDVDTNYA
-291 FAYTY
+291 FAYKY
-296 VSYDLPSDEYY
+296 VSYDLPSDKYY
-307 NYLKLKEGVRENCS
+307 NYLKLKDGVRENCS
-321 TVSSPEWDDFKTKYD
+321 IVSSPEWDDFQTQYE
-336 QYYSGPYILHSED
+336 QYYSGPYILHSDD

-376 DAGNLDSRDKSLF
+376 DAGDLDSRDKSSF

-394 EVEKIEIHSTTGGR
+394 EIEKISIYSVTGGR

-414 VKKLRVDPESTAI
+414 VKKLKTDPGSNAI
-427 NDLINSSGNNTNIP
+427 NDLINSSEVKSDIP
-441 DRLYVGIYYGIQ
+441 DKLYVGIYYGIQ
-453 KALNRGPNEYPGEY
+453 KALNRGPNEFPGEY

-482 KPTTLGGDQSILTLP
+482 EPTTLGGNQAILTLP

-506 NGLFNRV
+506 NGLFNRI

-524 EYTFQFLTNKVYDL
+524 EYTFQFLTNTVYKLD
-538 NRIFVIRNKKYYCK
+538 RIFVIRNKRYYCK
-552 EVHYK
+552 EVRYK

-563 DKIAEGIFYLA
+563 DKIAEGVFYLA
-574 DSE
+574 E

>member
-14 SENFELELVTENP
+14 SENFELELITENP

-43 RDPGNRRIYQNIN
+43 RNAHNRSIYQNIN

-81 VEVVLSIENY
+81 MEVVLSIENY

-105 YEGGDTDI
+105 YEGGDTNI
-113 RSMVL
+113 RSMLL
-118 DGISMTSQQAIDTL
+118 DGISMSSQEAVNTL
-132 FGKFPENN
+132 FGNFPEYK
-140 VVYPPVVNYTESDGS
+140 VVYPPIVNYTESNGDM
-155 FSILNNVEVGEDI
+155 SILNNVQVGEDI

-174 NISPQYYLLYVIE
+174 NISPQYYLLYVVE

-192 LGFTKGINELED
+192 LGFTKGVNELED

-220 VLQELL
+220 ILQELL

-238 ELYLDC
+238 ELFLDC
-244 IIVID
+244 IISID
-249 KVDKKFNIISLN
+249 KVNGRFNIISLN

-267 DIVYLDDVV
+267 DIVYLDNVI
-276 DDSTEKTYDVDTNYA
+276 DDSVEKTFDVDTNYA
-291 FAYTY
+291 FAYKY
-296 VSYDLPSDEYY
+296 VSYDLPSDKYY
-307 NYLKLKEGVRENCS
+307 NYLKLKDGVRENCS
-321 TVSSPEWDDFKTKYD
+321 IVSSPEWDDFQTQYE
-336 QYYSGPYILHSED
+336 QYYSGPYILHSDD

-376 DAGNLDSRDKSLF
+376 DAGDLDSRDKSSF

-394 EVEKIEIHSTTGGR
+394 EIEKISIYSVTGGR

-414 VKKLRVDPESTAI
+414 VKKLKTDPGSNAI
-427 NDLINSSGNNTNIP
+427 NDLINSSEVKSDIP
-441 DRLYVGIYYGIQ
+441 DKLYVGIYYGIQ
-453 KALNRGPNEYPGEY
+453 KALNRGPNEFPGEY

-482 KPTTLGGDQSILTLP
+482 EPTTLGGNQAILTLP

-506 NGLFNRV
+506 NGLFNRI

-524 EYTFQFLTNKVYDL
+524 EYTFQFLTNTVYQLD
-538 NRIFVIRNKKYYCK
+538 RIFVIRNKRYYCK
-552 EVHYK
+552 EIRYK

-563 DKIAEGIFYLA
+563 DKIAEGVFYLA
-574 DSE
+574 E

>member
-14 SENFELELVTENP
+14 SENFELELITENP

-43 RDPGNRRIYQNIN
+43 RDAHNRSIYQNIN

-81 VEVVLSIENY
+81 MEVVLSIENY

-105 YEGGDTDI
+105 YEGGDTNI
-113 RSMVL
+113 RSMLL
-118 DGISMTSQQAIDTL
+118 DGISMSSQEAVNTL
-132 FGKFPENN
+132 FGNFPEYK
-140 VVYPPVVNYTESDGS
+140 VVYPPIVNYTESNGDM
-155 FSILNNVEVGEDI
+155 SILNNVQVGEDI

-192 LGFTKGINELED
+192 LGFAKGVNELED

-220 VLQELL
+220 ILQELL

-238 ELYLDC
+238 ELFLDC
-244 IIVID
+244 IISID
-249 KVDKKFNIISLN
+249 KVNGKFNIISLN

-267 DIVYLDDVV
+267 DIVYLDNVI
-276 DDSTEKTYDVDTNYA
+276 DDSVEKTFDVDTNYA
-291 FAYTY
+291 FAYKY
-296 VSYDLPSDEYY
+296 VSYDLPSDKYY
-307 NYLKLKEGVRENCS
+307 NYLKLKDGVRENCS
-321 TVSSPEWDDFKTKYD
+321 IVSSPKWDDFQTQYE
-336 QYYSGPYILHSED
+336 QYYSGPYILHSDD

-376 DAGNLDSRDKSLF
+376 DAGDLDSRDKSSF

-394 EVEKIEIHSTTGGR
+394 EIEKISIYSVTGGR

-414 VKKLRVDPESTAI
+414 VKKLKTDPGSNAI
-427 NDLINSSGNNTNIP
+427 NDLINSSEVKSDIP
-441 DRLYVGIYYGIQ
+441 DKLYVGIYYGIQ
-453 KALNRGPNEYPGEY
+453 KALNRGPNEFPGEY

-482 KPTTLGGDQSILTLP
+482 EPTTLGGNQAILTLP

-506 NGLFNRV
+506 NGLFNRI

-524 EYTFQFLTNKVYDL
+524 EYTFQFLTNTVYKLD
-538 NRIFVIRNKKYYCK
+538 RIFVIRNKRYYCK
-552 EVHYK
+552 EIRYK

-563 DKIAEGIFYLA
+563 DKIAEGVFYLA
-574 DSE
+574 E

>member
-14 SENFELELVTENP
+14 SENFELELITENP

-43 RDPGNRRIYQNIN
+43 RDAHNRSIYQNIN

-81 VEVVLSIENY
+81 MEVVLSIENY

-105 YEGGDTDI
+105 YEGGDTNI
-113 RSMVL
+113 RSMLL
-118 DGISMTSQQAIDTL
+118 DGISMSSQEAVNTL
-132 FGKFPENN
+132 FGNFPEYK
-140 VVYPPVVNYTESDGS
+140 VVYPPIVNYTESNGDM
-155 FSILNNVEVGEDI
+155 SILNNVKVGEDI

-174 NISPQYYLLYVIE
+174 NISPQYYLLYVVE

-192 LGFTKGINELED
+192 LGFTKGVNELED

-220 VLQELL
+220 ILQELL

-238 ELYLDC
+238 ELFLDC
-244 IIVID
+244 IISID
-249 KVDKKFNIISLN
+249 KVNGRFNIISLN

-267 DIVYLDDVV
+267 DIVYLDNVI
-276 DDSTEKTYDVDTNYA
+276 DDSVEKTFDVDTNYA
-291 FAYTY
+291 FAYKY
-296 VSYDLPSDEYY
+296 VSYDLPSDKYY
-307 NYLKLKEGVRENCS
+307 NYLKLKDGVRENCS
-321 TVSSPEWDDFKTKYD
+321 IVSSPEWDDFQTQYE
-336 QYYSGPYILHSED
+336 QYYSGPYILHSDD

-376 DAGNLDSRDKSLF
+376 DAGDLDSRDKSSF

-394 EVEKIEIHSTTGGR
+394 EIEKISIYSVTGGR

-414 VKKLRVDPESTAI
+414 VKKLKTDPGSNAI
-427 NDLINSSGNNTNIP
+427 NDLINSSEVKSDIP
-441 DRLYVGIYYGIQ
+441 DKLYVGIYYGIQ
-453 KALNRGPNEYPGEY
+453 KALNRGLNEFPGEY

-482 KPTTLGGDQSILTLP
+482 EPTTLGGNQAILTLP

-506 NGLFNRV
+506 NGLFNRI

-524 EYTFQFLTNKVYDL
+524 EYTFQFLTNTVYKLD
-538 NRIFVIRNKKYYCK
+538 RIFVIRNKRYYCK
-552 EVHYK
+552 EIRYK

-563 DKIAEGIFYLA
+563 DKIAEGVFYLA
-574 DSE
+574 E

>member
-14 SENFELELVTENP
+14 SENFELELITENP

-43 RDPGNRRIYQNIN
+43 RDAHNRSIYQNIN

-81 VEVVLSIENY
+81 MEVVLSIENY

-105 YEGGDTDI
+105 YEGGDTNI
-113 RSMVL
+113 RSMLL
-118 DGISMTSQQAIDTL
+118 DGISMSSQEAVNTL
-132 FGKFPENN
+132 FGNFPEYK
-140 VVYPPVVNYTESDGS
+140 VVYPPIVNYTESNGDM
-155 FSILNNVEVGEDI
+155 SILNNVKVGEDI

-174 NISPQYYLLYVIE
+174 NISPQYYLLYVVE

-192 LGFTKGINELED
+192 LGFTKGVNELED

-220 VLQELL
+220 ILQELL

-238 ELYLDC
+238 ELFLDC
-244 IIVID
+244 IISID
-249 KVDKKFNIISLN
+249 KVNGRFNIISLN

-267 DIVYLDDVV
+267 DIVYLDNVI
-276 DDSTEKTYDVDTNYA
+276 DDSVEKTFDVDTNYA
-291 FAYTY
+291 FAYKY
-296 VSYDLPSDEYY
+296 VSYDLPSDKYY
-307 NYLKLKEGVRENCS
+307 NYLKLKDGVRENCS
-321 TVSSPEWDDFKTKYD
+321 IVSSPEWDDFQTQYE
-336 QYYSGPYILHSED
+336 QYYSGPYILHSDD

-376 DAGNLDSRDKSLF
+376 DAGDLDSRDKSSF

-394 EVEKIEIHSTTGGR
+394 EIEKISIYSVTGGR

-414 VKKLRVDPESTAI
+414 VKKLKTDPGSNAI
-427 NDLINSSGNNTNIP
+427 NDLINSSEVKSDIP
-441 DRLYVGIYYGIQ
+441 DKLYVGIYYGIQ
-453 KALNRGPNEYPGEY
+453 KALNRGPNEFPGEY

-482 KPTTLGGDQSILTLP
+482 EPTTLGGNQAILTLP

-506 NGLFNRV
+506 NGLFNRI

-524 EYTFQFLTNKVYDL
+524 EYTFQFLTNTVYKLD
-538 NRIFVIRNKKYYCK
+538 RIFVIRNKRYYCK
-552 EVHYK
+552 DNTLL
-557 ITPKGM
+557 ILM
-563 DKIAEGIFYLA
+563 
-574 DSE
+574 

>member
-14 SENFELELVTENP
+14 SENFELELITENP

-43 RDPGNRRIYQNIN
+43 RDAHNRSIYQNIN

-81 VEVVLSIENY
+81 MEVVLSIENY

-105 YEGGDTDI
+105 YEGGDTNI
-113 RSMVL
+113 RSMLL
-118 DGISMTSQQAIDTL
+118 DGISMSSQEAVNTL
-132 FGKFPENN
+132 FGNFPEYN
-140 VVYPPVVNYTESDGS
+140 VVYPPIVNYTESNGDM
-155 FSILNNVEVGEDI
+155 SILNNVQVGEDI

-192 LGFTKGINELED
+192 LGFTKGVNELED

-220 VLQELL
+220 ILQELL

-238 ELYLDC
+238 ELFLDC
-244 IIVID
+244 IISID
-249 KVDKKFNIISLN
+249 KVNGKFNIISLN

-267 DIVYLDDVV
+267 DIVYLDNVI
-276 DDSTEKTYDVDTNYA
+276 DDSVEKTFDVDTNYA
-291 FAYTY
+291 FAYKY
-296 VSYDLPSDEYY
+296 VSYDLPSDKYY
-307 NYLKLKEGVRENCS
+307 NYLKLKDGVRENCS
-321 TVSSPEWDDFKTKYD
+321 IVSSPEWDDFQTQYE
-336 QYYSGPYILHSED
+336 QYYSGPYILHSDD

-376 DAGNLDSRDKSLF
+376 DAGDLDSRDKSSF

-394 EVEKIEIHSTTGGR
+394 EIEKISIYSVTGGR

-414 VKKLRVDPESTAI
+414 VKKLKTDPGSNSI
-427 NDLINSSGNNTNIP
+427 NDLINSSEVKSDIP
-441 DRLYVGIYYGIQ
+441 DKLYVGIYYGIQ
-453 KALNRGPNEYPGEY
+453 KALNRGPNEFPGEY

-482 KPTTLGGDQSILTLP
+482 EPTTLGGNQAILTLP

-506 NGLFNRV
+506 NGLFNRI

-524 EYTFQFLTNKVYDL
+524 EYTFQFLTNTVYKLD
-538 NRIFVIRNKKYYCK
+538 RIFVIRNKRYYCK
-552 EVHYK
+552 EIRYK

-563 DKIAEGIFYLA
+563 NKIAEGVFYLA
-574 DSE
+574 E

>member
-14 SENFELELVTENP
+14 SENFELELITENP

-43 RDPGNRRIYQNIN
+43 RDAHNRSIYQNIN

-81 VEVVLSIENY
+81 MEVILSIENY

-105 YEGGDTDI
+105 YEGGDTNI
-113 RSMVL
+113 RSMLL
-118 DGISMTSQQAIDTL
+118 DGISMSSQEAVNTL
-132 FGKFPENN
+132 FGNFPEYK
-140 VVYPPVVNYTESDGS
+140 VVYPPIVNYTESNGDM
-155 FSILNNVEVGEDI
+155 SILNNVQVGEDI

-192 LGFTKGINELED
+192 LGFTKGVNELED

-220 VLQELL
+220 ILQELL

-238 ELYLDC
+238 ELFLDC
-244 IIVID
+244 IISID
-249 KVDKKFNIISLN
+249 KVNGRFNIISLN

-267 DIVYLDDVV
+267 DIVYLDNVI
-276 DDSTEKTYDVDTNYA
+276 DDSVEKTFDVDTNYA
-291 FAYTY
+291 FAYKY
-296 VSYDLPSDEYY
+296 VSYDLPSDKYY
-307 NYLKLKEGVRENCS
+307 NYLKLKDGVRENCS
-321 TVSSPEWDDFKTKYD
+321 IVSSPEWDDFQTQYE
-336 QYYSGPYILHSED
+336 QYYSGPYILHSDD

-376 DAGNLDSRDKSLF
+376 DAGDLDSRDKSSF

-394 EVEKIEIHSTTGGR
+394 EIEKISIYSVTGGR

-414 VKKLRVDPESTAI
+414 VKKLKTDPGSNAI
-427 NDLINSSGNNTNIP
+427 NDLINSSEVKSDIP
-441 DRLYVGIYYGIQ
+441 DKLYVGIYYGIQ
-453 KALNRGPNEYPGEY
+453 KALNRGPNEFPGEY

-482 KPTTLGGDQSILTLP
+482 EPTTLGGNQAILTLP

-506 NGLFNRV
+506 NGLFNRI

-524 EYTFQFLTNKVYDL
+524 EYTFQFLTNTVYKLD
-538 NRIFVIRNKKYYCK
+538 RIFVIRNKRYYCK
-552 EVHYK
+552 EIRYK

-563 DKIAEGIFYLA
+563 DKIAEGV
-574 DSE
+574 

>member
-14 SENFELELVTENP
+14 SENFELELITENP

-43 RDPGNRRIYQNIN
+43 RDAHNRSIYQNIN

-81 VEVVLSIENY
+81 MEVVLSIENY

-105 YEGGDTDI
+105 YEGGDTNI
-113 RSMVL
+113 RSMLL
-118 DGISMTSQQAIDTL
+118 DGISMSSQEAVNTL
-132 FGKFPENN
+132 FGNFPEYK
-140 VVYPPVVNYTESDGS
+140 VVYPPIVNYTESNGDM
-155 FSILNNVEVGEDI
+155 SILNNVKVGEDI

-174 NISPQYYLLYVIE
+174 NISPQYYLLYVVE

-192 LGFTKGINELED
+192 LGFTKGVNELED

-220 VLQELL
+220 ILQELL

-238 ELYLDC
+238 ELFLDC
-244 IIVID
+244 IISID
-249 KVDKKFNIISLN
+249 KVNGRFNIISLN

-267 DIVYLDDVV
+267 DIVYLDNVI
-276 DDSTEKTYDVDTNYA
+276 DDSVEKTFDVDTNYA
-291 FAYTY
+291 FAYKY
-296 VSYDLPSDEYY
+296 VSYDLPSDKYY
-307 NYLKLKEGVRENCS
+307 NYLKLKDGVRENCS
-321 TVSSPEWDDFKTKYD
+321 IVSSPEWDDFQTQYE
-336 QYYSGPYILHSED
+336 QYYSGPYILHSDD

-376 DAGNLDSRDKSLF
+376 DAGDLDSRDKSSF

-394 EVEKIEIHSTTGGR
+394 EIEKISIYSVTGGR

-414 VKKLRVDPESTAI
+414 VKKLKTDPGSNAI
-427 NDLINSSGNNTNIP
+427 NDLINSSEVKSDIP
-441 DRLYVGIYYGIQ
+441 DKLYVGIYYGIQ
-453 KALNRGPNEYPGEY
+453 KALNRGPNEFLGEY

-482 KPTTLGGDQSILTLP
+482 EPTTLGGNQAILTLP

-506 NGLFNRV
+506 NGLFNRI

-524 EYTFQFLTNKVYDL
+524 EYTFQFLTNTVYKLD
-538 NRIFVIRNKKYYCK
+538 RIFVIRNKRYYCK
-552 EVHYK
+552 EIRYK

-563 DKIAEGIFYLA
+563 DKIAEGVFYLA
-574 DSE
+574 E

>member
-14 SENFELELVTENP
+14 SENFELELITENP

-43 RDPGNRRIYQNIN
+43 RDAHNRSIYQNIN

-81 VEVVLSIENY
+81 MEVVLSIENY

-105 YEGGDTDI
+105 YEGGDTNI
-113 RSMVL
+113 RSMLL
-118 DGISMTSQQAIDTL
+118 DGISMSSQEAVNTL
-132 FGKFPENN
+132 FGNFPEYN
-140 VVYPPVVNYTESDGS
+140 VVYPPIVNYTESNGDM
-155 FSILNNVEVGEDI
+155 SILNNVQVGEDI
-168 SFTDVE
+168 SFTDLE

-192 LGFTKGINELED
+192 LGFTKGVNELED

-220 VLQELL
+220 ILQELL

-238 ELYLDC
+238 ELFLDC
-244 IIVID
+244 IISID
-249 KVDKKFNIISLN
+249 KVNGRFNIISLN

-267 DIVYLDDVV
+267 DIVYLDNVI
-276 DDSTEKTYDVDTNYA
+276 DDSVEKTFDVDTNYA
-291 FAYTY
+291 FAYKY
-296 VSYDLPSDEYY
+296 VSYDLPSDKYY
-307 NYLKLKEGVRENCS
+307 NYLKLKDGVRENCS
-321 TVSSPEWDDFKTKYD
+321 IVSSPEWDDFQTQYE
-336 QYYSGPYILHSED
+336 QYYSGPYILHSDD

-376 DAGNLDSRDKSLF
+376 DAGDLDSRDKSSF

-394 EVEKIEIHSTTGGR
+394 EIEKISIYSVTGGR

-414 VKKLRVDPESTAI
+414 VKKLKTDPGSNAI
-427 NDLINSSGNNTNIP
+427 NDLINSSEVKSDIP
-441 DRLYVGIYYGIQ
+441 DKLYVGIYYGIQ
-453 KALNRGPNEYPGEY
+453 KALNRGPNEFPGEY

-482 KPTTLGGDQSILTLP
+482 EPTTLGGNQAILTLP

-506 NGLFNRV
+506 NGLFNRI

-524 EYTFQFLTNKVYDL
+524 EYTFQFLTNTVYKLD
-538 NRIFVIRNKKYYCK
+538 RIFVIRNKRYYCK
-552 EVHYK
+552 EIRYK

-563 DKIAEGIFYLA
+563 DKIAEGVFYLA
-574 DSE
+574 E

>member
-14 SENFELELVTENP
+14 SENFELELITENP

-43 RDPGNRRIYQNIN
+43 RDAHNRSIYQNIN

-81 VEVVLSIENY
+81 MEVVLSIENY

-105 YEGGDTDI
+105 YEGGDTNI
-113 RSMVL
+113 RSMLL
-118 DGISMTSQQAIDTL
+118 DGISMSSQEAVNTL
-132 FGKFPENN
+132 FGNFPEYK
-140 VVYPPVVNYTESDGS
+140 VVYPPIVNYTESNGDM
-155 FSILNNVEVGEDI
+155 SILNNVQVGEDI

-192 LGFTKGINELED
+192 LGFTKGVNELED

-220 VLQELL
+220 ILQELL
-226 PDWTINEFIEQI
+226 SDWTINEFIEQI
-238 ELYLDC
+238 ELFLDC
-244 IIVID
+244 IISID
-249 KVDKKFNIISLN
+249 KVNGRFNIISLN

-267 DIVYLDDVV
+267 DIVYLDNVI
-276 DDSTEKTYDVDTNYA
+276 DDSVEKTFDVDTNYA
-291 FAYTY
+291 FAYKY
-296 VSYDLPSDEYY
+296 VSYDLPSDKYY
-307 NYLKLKEGVRENCS
+307 NYLKLKDGVRENCS
-321 TVSSPEWDDFKTKYD
+321 IVSSPEWDDFQTQYE
-336 QYYSGPYILHSED
+336 QYYSGPYILHSDD

-376 DAGNLDSRDKSLF
+376 DAGDLDSRDKSSF

-394 EVEKIEIHSTTGGR
+394 EIEKISIYSVTGGR

-414 VKKLRVDPESTAI
+414 VKKLKTDPGSNAI
-427 NDLINSSGNNTNIP
+427 NDLINSSEVKSDIP
-441 DRLYVGIYYGIQ
+441 DKLYVGIYYGIQ
-453 KALNRGPNEYPGEY
+453 KALNRGPNEFPGEY

-482 KPTTLGGDQSILTLP
+482 EPTTLGGNQAILTLP

-506 NGLFNRV
+506 NGLFNRI

-524 EYTFQFLTNKVYDL
+524 EYTFQFLTNTVYKLD
-538 NRIFVIRNKKYYCK
+538 RIFVIRNKRYYCK
-552 EVHYK
+552 EIRYK

-563 DKIAEGIFYLA
+563 DKIAEGVFYLA
-574 DSE
+574 E

>member
-14 SENFELELVTENP
+14 SENFELELITENP

-43 RDPGNRRIYQNIN
+43 RDAHNRSIYQNIN

-81 VEVVLSIENY
+81 MEVILSIENY

-105 YEGGDTDI
+105 YEGGDTNI
-113 RSMVL
+113 RSMLL
-118 DGISMTSQQAIDTL
+118 DGISMSSQEAVNTL
-132 FGKFPENN
+132 FGNFPEYK
-140 VVYPPVVNYTESDGS
+140 VVYPPIVNYTESNGDM
-155 FSILNNVEVGEDI
+155 SILNNVKVGEDI

-174 NISPQYYLLYVIE
+174 NISPQYYLLYVVE

-192 LGFTKGINELED
+192 LGFTKGVNELED

-220 VLQELL
+220 ILQELL

-238 ELYLDC
+238 ELFLDC
-244 IIVID
+244 IISID
-249 KVDKKFNIISLN
+249 KVNGRFNIISLN

-267 DIVYLDDVV
+267 DIVCLDNVI
-276 DDSTEKTYDVDTNYA
+276 DDSVEKTFDVDTNYA
-291 FAYTY
+291 FAYKY
-296 VSYDLPSDEYY
+296 VSYDLPSDKYY
-307 NYLKLKEGVRENCS
+307 NYLKLKDGVRENCS
-321 TVSSPEWDDFKTKYD
+321 IVSSPEWDDFQTQYE
-336 QYYSGPYILHSED
+336 QYYSGPYILHSDD

-376 DAGNLDSRDKSLF
+376 DAGDLDSRDKSSF

-394 EVEKIEIHSTTGGR
+394 EIEKISIYSVTGGR

-414 VKKLRVDPESTAI
+414 VKKLKTDPGSNAI
-427 NDLINSSGNNTNIP
+427 NDLINSSEVKSDIP
-441 DRLYVGIYYGIQ
+441 DKLYVGIYYGIQ
-453 KALNRGPNEYPGEY
+453 KALNRGPNEFPGEY

-482 KPTTLGGDQSILTLP
+482 EPTTLGGNQAILTLP

-506 NGLFNRV
+506 NGLFNRI

-524 EYTFQFLTNKVYDL
+524 EYTFQFLTNTVYKLD
-538 NRIFVIRNKKYYCK
+538 RIFVIRNKRYYCK
-552 EVHYK
+552 EIRYK

-563 DKIAEGIFYLA
+563 DKIAEGVFYLA
-574 DSE
+574 K

>member
-14 SENFELELVTENP
+14 SENFELELITENP

-43 RDPGNRRIYQNIN
+43 RDAHNRSIYQNIN

-81 VEVVLSIENY
+81 MEVVLSIENY

-105 YEGGDTDI
+105 YEGGDTNI
-113 RSMVL
+113 RSMLL
-118 DGISMTSQQAIDTL
+118 DGISMSSQEAVNTL
-132 FGKFPENN
+132 FGNFPEYK
-140 VVYPPVVNYTESDGS
+140 VVYPPIVNYTESNGDM
-155 FSILNNVEVGEDI
+155 SILNNVQVGEDI

-174 NISPQYYLLYVIE
+174 NISPQYYLLYVVE

-192 LGFTKGINELED
+192 LGFTKGVNELED

-220 VLQELL
+220 ILQELL

-238 ELYLDC
+238 ELFLDC
-244 IIVID
+244 IISID
-249 KVDKKFNIISLN
+249 KVNGRFNIISLN

-267 DIVYLDDVV
+267 DIVYLDNVI
-276 DDSTEKTYDVDTNYA
+276 DDSVEKTFDVDTNYA
-291 FAYTY
+291 FAYKY
-296 VSYDLPSDEYY
+296 VSYDLPSDKYY
-307 NYLKLKEGVRENCS
+307 NYLKLKDGVRENCS
-321 TVSSPEWDDFKTKYD
+321 IVSSPKWDDFQTQYE
-336 QYYSGPYILHSED
+336 QYYSGPYILHSDD

-376 DAGNLDSRDKSLF
+376 DAGDLDSRDKSSF

-394 EVEKIEIHSTTGGR
+394 EIEKISIYSVTGGR

-414 VKKLRVDPESTAI
+414 VKKLKTDPGSNAI
-427 NDLINSSGNNTNIP
+427 NDLINSSEVKSDIP
-441 DRLYVGIYYGIQ
+441 DKLYVGIYYGIQ
-453 KALNRGPNEYPGEY
+453 KALNRGPNEFPGEY

-482 KPTTLGGDQSILTLP
+482 EPTTLGGNQAILTLP

-506 NGLFNRV
+506 NGLFNRI

-524 EYTFQFLTNKVYDL
+524 EYTFQFLTNTVYKLD
-538 NRIFVIRNKKYYCK
+538 RIFVIRNKRYYCK
-552 EVHYK
+552 EIRYK

-563 DKIAEGIFYLA
+563 DKIAEGVFYLA
-574 DSE
+574 E

>member
-14 SENFELELVTENP
+14 SENFELELITENP

-43 RDPGNRRIYQNIN
+43 RDAHNRSIYQNIN

-81 VEVVLSIENY
+81 MEVVLSIENY

-105 YEGGDTDI
+105 YEGGDTNI
-113 RSMVL
+113 RSMLL
-118 DGISMTSQQAIDTL
+118 DGISMSSQEAVNTL
-132 FGKFPENN
+132 FGNFPEYK
-140 VVYPPVVNYTESDGS
+140 VVYPPIVNYTESNGDM
-155 FSILNNVEVGEDI
+155 SILNNVQVGEDI

-174 NISPQYYLLYVIE
+174 NISPQYYLLYVVE

-192 LGFTKGINELED
+192 LGFTKGVNELED

-220 VLQELL
+220 ILQELL

-238 ELYLDC
+238 ELFLDC
-244 IIVID
+244 IISID
-249 KVDKKFNIISLN
+249 KVNGRFNIISLN

-267 DIVYLDDVV
+267 DIVCLDNVI
-276 DDSTEKTYDVDTNYA
+276 DDSVEKTFDVDTNYA
-291 FAYTY
+291 FAYKY
-296 VSYDLPSDEYY
+296 VSYDLPSDKYY
-307 NYLKLKEGVRENCS
+307 NYLKLKDGVRENCS
-321 TVSSPEWDDFKTKYD
+321 IVSSPKWDDFQTQYE
-336 QYYSGPYILHSED
+336 QYYSGPYILHSDD

-376 DAGNLDSRDKSLF
+376 DAGDLDSRDKSSF

-394 EVEKIEIHSTTGGR
+394 EIEKISIYSVTGGR

-414 VKKLRVDPESTAI
+414 VKKLKTDPGSNAI
-427 NDLINSSGNNTNIP
+427 NDLINSSEVKSDIP
-441 DRLYVGIYYGIQ
+441 DKLYVGIYYGIQ
-453 KALNRGPNEYPGEY
+453 KALNRGPNEFPGEY

-482 KPTTLGGDQSILTLP
+482 EPTTLGGNQAILTLP

-506 NGLFNRV
+506 NGLFNRI

-524 EYTFQFLTNKVYDL
+524 EYTFQFLTNTVYKLD
-538 NRIFVIRNKKYYCK
+538 RIFVIRNKRYYCK
-552 EVHYK
+552 EIRYK

-563 DKIAEGIFYLA
+563 DKIAEGVFYLA
-574 DSE
+574 E

>member
-14 SENFELELVTENP
+14 SENFELELITENP

-43 RDPGNRRIYQNIN
+43 RDAHNRSIYQNIN

-81 VEVVLSIENY
+81 MEVVLSIENY

-105 YEGGDTDI
+105 YEGGDTNI
-113 RSMVL
+113 RSMLL
-118 DGISMTSQQAIDTL
+118 DGISMSSQEAVNTL
-132 FGKFPENN
+132 FGNFPEYN
-140 VVYPPVVNYTESDGS
+140 VVYPPIVNYTESNGDM
-155 FSILNNVEVGEDI
+155 SILNNVQVGEDI
-168 SFTDVE
+168 SFTDLE

-192 LGFTKGINELED
+192 LGFIKGVNELED

-220 VLQELL
+220 ILQELL

-238 ELYLDC
+238 ELFLDC
-244 IIVID
+244 IISID
-249 KVDKKFNIISLN
+249 KVNGRFNIISLN

-267 DIVYLDDVV
+267 DIVYLDNVI
-276 DDSTEKTYDVDTNYA
+276 DDSVEKTFDVDTNYA
-291 FAYTY
+291 FAYKY
-296 VSYDLPSDEYY
+296 VSYDLPSDKYY
-307 NYLKLKEGVRENCS
+307 NYLKLKDGVRENCS
-321 TVSSPEWDDFKTKYD
+321 IVSSPEWDDFQTQYE
-336 QYYSGPYILHSED
+336 QYYSGPYILHSDD

-376 DAGNLDSRDKSLF
+376 DAGDLDSRDKSSF

-394 EVEKIEIHSTTGGR
+394 EIEKISIYSVTGGR

-414 VKKLRVDPESTAI
+414 VKKLKTDPGSNAI
-427 NDLINSSGNNTNIP
+427 NDLINSSEVKSDIP
-441 DRLYVGIYYGIQ
+441 DKLYVGIYYGIQ
-453 KALNRGPNEYPGEY
+453 KALNRGPNEFPGEY

-482 KPTTLGGDQSILTLP
+482 EPTTLGGNQAILTLP

-506 NGLFNRV
+506 NGLFNRI

-524 EYTFQFLTNKVYDL
+524 EYTFQFLTNTVYKLD
-538 NRIFVIRNKKYYCK
+538 RIFVIRNKRYYCK
-552 EVHYK
+552 EIRYK

-563 DKIAEGIFYLA
+563 DKIAEGVFYLA
-574 DSE
+574 E

>member
-14 SENFELELVTENP
+14 SENFELELITENP

-43 RDPGNRRIYQNIN
+43 RDAHNRSIYQNIN

-81 VEVVLSIENY
+81 MEVVLSIENY

-105 YEGGDTDI
+105 YEGGDTNI
-113 RSMVL
+113 RSMLL
-118 DGISMTSQQAIDTL
+118 DGISMSSQEAVNTL
-132 FGKFPENN
+132 FGNFPEYN
-140 VVYPPVVNYTESDGS
+140 VVYPPIVNYTESNGDM
-155 FSILNNVEVGEDI
+155 SILNNVQVGEDI
-168 SFTDVE
+168 SFTDLE

-192 LGFTKGINELED
+192 LGFTKGVNELED

-220 VLQELL
+220 ILQELL

-238 ELYLDC
+238 ELFLDC
-244 IIVID
+244 IISID
-249 KVDKKFNIISLN
+249 KVNGRFNIISLN

-267 DIVYLDDVV
+267 DIVYLDNVI
-276 DDSTEKTYDVDTNYA
+276 DDSVEKTFDVDTNYA
-291 FAYTY
+291 FAYKY
-296 VSYDLPSDEYY
+296 VSYDLPSDKYY
-307 NYLKLKEGVRENCS
+307 NYLKLKDGVRENCS
-321 TVSSPEWDDFKTKYD
+321 IVSSPEWDDFQTQYE
-336 QYYSGPYILHSED
+336 QYYSGPYILHSDD

-376 DAGNLDSRDKSLF
+376 DAGDLDSRDKSSF

-394 EVEKIEIHSTTGGR
+394 EIEKISIYSVTGGR

-414 VKKLRVDPESTAI
+414 VKKLKTDPGSNAI
-427 NDLINSSGNNTNIP
+427 NDLINSSDVKSDIP
-441 DRLYVGIYYGIQ
+441 DKLYVGIYYGIQ
-453 KALNRGPNEYPGEY
+453 KALNRGPNEFPGEY

-482 KPTTLGGDQSILTLP
+482 EPTTLGGNQAILTLP

-506 NGLFNRV
+506 NGLFNRI

-524 EYTFQFLTNKVYDL
+524 EYTFQFLTNTVYKLD
-538 NRIFVIRNKKYYCK
+538 RIFVIRNKRYYCK
-552 EVHYK
+552 EIRYK

-563 DKIAEGIFYLA
+563 DKIAEGVFYLA
-574 DSE
+574 E

>member
-14 SENFELELVTENP
+14 SENFELELITENP

-43 RDPGNRRIYQNIN
+43 RDAHNRSIYQNIN

-81 VEVVLSIENY
+81 MEVVLSIENY

-105 YEGGDTDI
+105 YEGGDTNI
-113 RSMVL
+113 RSMLL
-118 DGISMTSQQAIDTL
+118 DGISMSSQEAVNTL
-132 FGKFPENN
+132 FGNFPEYK
-140 VVYPPVVNYTESDGS
+140 VVYPPIVNYTESNGDM
-155 FSILNNVEVGEDI
+155 SILNNVQVGEDI
-168 SFTDVE
+168 SFTDLE

-192 LGFTKGINELED
+192 LGFTKGVNELED

-220 VLQELL
+220 ILQELL

-238 ELYLDC
+238 ELFLDC
-244 IIVID
+244 IISID
-249 KVDKKFNIISLN
+249 KVNGRFNIISLN

-267 DIVYLDDVV
+267 DIVYLDNVI
-276 DDSTEKTYDVDTNYA
+276 DDSVEKTFDVDTNYA
-291 FAYTY
+291 FAYKY
-296 VSYDLPSDEYY
+296 VSYDLPSDKYY
-307 NYLKLKEGVRENCS
+307 NYLKLKDGVRENCS
-321 TVSSPEWDDFKTKYD
+321 IVSSPEWDDFQTQYE
-336 QYYSGPYILHSED
+336 QYYSGPYILHSDD

-376 DAGNLDSRDKSLF
+376 DAGDLDSRDKSSF

-394 EVEKIEIHSTTGGR
+394 EIEKISIYSVTGGR

-414 VKKLRVDPESTAI
+414 VKKLKTDLGSNAI
-427 NDLINSSGNNTNIP
+427 NDLINSSEVKSDIP
-441 DRLYVGIYYGIQ
+441 DKLYVGIYYGIQ
-453 KALNRGPNEYPGEY
+453 KALNRGPNEFPGEY

-482 KPTTLGGDQSILTLP
+482 EPTTLGGNQAILTLP

-506 NGLFNRV
+506 NGLFNRI

-524 EYTFQFLTNKVYDL
+524 EYTFQFLTNTVYKLD
-538 NRIFVIRNKKYYCK
+538 RIFVIRNKRYYCK
-552 EVHYK
+552 EIRYK

-563 DKIAEGIFYLA
+563 DKIAEGVFYLA
-574 DSE
+574 E